1 MNAIVYHPGCTYLR
15 SDDQDEVLKMAE
27 RYAKKGFMVFGGK
40 TSTKGVVKKPK
51 YFEVTMVSQ

>member
-15 SDDQDEVLKMAE
+15 SDSQDEVLKMAE